1 MTAPGRDLPP
11 PAAPGELLAWL
22 LVALQP
28 TNRTR
33 VKELLRSGRVEVNG
47 VSVTRHDHPVSP
59 ADRVR
64 VLRDPPPARDPRLAG
79 LSIAYED
86 DAVIVLDKP
95 SGLLTVAASPTDP
108 TPSACSILNDAMQAR
123 HAGRVFV
130 VHRLDRGTSGLLM
143 FARTLELR
151 ERIQASWETVSK
163 TYLAVVE
170 GVPDPPAGV
179 IDNFLT
185 EGADL
190 TVRAS
195 RTERPGSKRALSRYR
210 VVSTRGRCS
219 LVEVS
224 IETGRK
230 HQIRVHMAGLGCPV
244 VGDKRYAATFNPAGR
259 LALHAWKLAFDHPT
273 TGKRVELNSPL
284 PAVLR
289 RLVEGPAHGDQL
301 DAHRRRRPD
310 SE

>member
-1 MTAPGRDLPP
+1 MTTPGRDLPP

-47 VSVTRHDHPVSP
+47 VSVTRHDLPLKP
-59 ADRVR
+59 GDRVR
-64 VLRDPPPARDPRLAG
+64 ILRDPPPARDPRMGG
-79 LSIAYED
+79 LIIAYED
-86 DAVIVLDKP
+86 EAVVVLDKP
-95 SGLLTVAASPTDP
+95 SGLLTLGAPGDP
-108 TPSACSILNDAMQAR
+108 TPSAFTKLNAAMQAR
-123 HAGRVFV
+123 RAGSVVV

-151 ERIQASWETVSK
+151 ERIQATWETVSK
-163 TYLAVVE
+163 TYLAIVE
-170 GVPDPPAGV
+170 GVPDPPEGV
-179 IDNFLT
+179 IDNFLI
-185 EGADL
+185 EGTDL

-195 RTERPGSKRALSRYR
+195 KTERPGSKRAISRYR

-219 LVEVS
+219 LVEVA

-244 VGDKRYAATFNPAGR
+244 VGDKRYEAKFNPAGR
-259 LALHAWKLAFDHPT
+259 LGLHAWKLAFDHPT
-273 TGKRVELNSPL
+273 TGKRLELESPL
-284 PAVLR
+284 PSGLR
-289 RLVEGPAHGDQL
+289 KVVTG
-301 DAHRRRRPD
+301 
-310 SE
+310 

>member
-11 PAAPGELLAWL
+11 PTAPGELLAWL

-33 VKELLRSGRVEVNG
+33 VKEVLRLGRVEVNG
-47 VSVTRHDHPVSP
+47 VSVTRHDHPVKP

-64 VLRDPPPARDPRLAG
+64 ILRDPPPSHDPRMAG

-86 DAVIVLDKP
+86 EAVIVLDKP
-95 SGLLTVAASPTDP
+95 AGLLTLPSTPGEVADTAFDRLS
-108 TPSACSILNDAMQAR
+108 LAMEAR
-123 HAGRVFV
+123 RAGRVFV
-130 VHRLDRGTSGLLM
+130 VHRLDQGTSGLLM

-170 GVPDPPAGV
+170 GVPDPPEGV
-179 IDNFLT
+179 IHNFLT
-185 EGADL
+185 EGVDL
-190 TVRAS
+190 KVRAS
-195 RTERPGSKRALSRYR
+195 EFEKPGSKRAISRYR
-210 VVSTRGRCS
+210 MVSTRGKCS
-219 LVEVS
+219 LVEVT

-244 VGDKRYAATFNPAGR
+244 VGDKRYAAKFNGASR
-259 LALHAWKLAFDHPT
+259 LGLHAWRLAFDHPT
-273 TGKRVELNSPL
+273 SRKRVELESPL

-289 RLVEGPAHGDQL
+289 KLVSG
-301 DAHRRRRPD
+301 
-310 SE
+310 

>member
-1 MTAPGRDLPP
+1 MTPPGHDLPP
-11 PAAPGELLAWL
+11 PTAPGELLAWL
-22 LVALQP
+22 LAALQP

-33 VKELLRSGRVEVNG
+33 VKDLLRSGRVEVNG
-47 VSVTRHDHPVSP
+47 VSVTRHDHPLTP

-64 VLRDPPPARDPRLAG
+64 VLRDPPPARDPRMGG

-86 DAVIVLDKP
+86 EAVIVLDKP
-95 SGLLTVAASPTDP
+95 SGLLTVAAPGDPTD
-108 TPSACSILNDAMQAR
+108 TAFTKLNRAMEAR
-123 HAGRVFV
+123 RAGRVFV

-143 FARTLELR
+143 FARSAAVRDRL
-151 ERIQASWETVSK
+151 QASWDTVSK

-170 GVPDPPAGV
+170 GVPDPPEGV

-185 EGADL
+185 EGQDL

-195 RTERPGSKRALSRYR
+195 KTERPGSKRAVSRYR

-219 LVEVS
+219 LVEVA
-224 IETGRK
+224 IFTGRK

-244 VGDKRYAATFNPAGR
+244 VGDKRYEATFNPAGR
-259 LALHAWKLAFDHPT
+259 LGLHAWKLAFDHPI
-273 TGKRVELNSPL
+273 TGKRVELETPL

-289 RLVEGPAHGDQL
+289 KVVG
-301 DAHRRRRPD
+301 
-310 SE
+310 